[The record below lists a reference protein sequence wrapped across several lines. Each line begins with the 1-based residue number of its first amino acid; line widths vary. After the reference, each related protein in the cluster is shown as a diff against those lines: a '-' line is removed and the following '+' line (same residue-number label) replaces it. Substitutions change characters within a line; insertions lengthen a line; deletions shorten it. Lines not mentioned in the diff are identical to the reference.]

1 MADQEFANPRL
12 ASLYDSFDV
21 ERVDLHHY
29 VSVVKELSA
38 QSVLDIGCGTGTL
51 LCKLAENKLELVGV
65 DRAQASLDIAGFKQ
79 GANRVQWFCGEV
91 TTLPETKVDLALMT
105 GNVAQVFTDNMNW
118 KTTLLAIKNRLNS
131 TGRFVFEARDPAQ
144 QGWLEWTKSRTFRK
158 LDLPG
163 IGIVEAW
170 VELTNVSLPLVS
182 FKWTYHFKQDDEVL
196 TSESTLRF
204 REKKEIEES
213 LIETGFR
220 LTETRDAPDRPGKE
234 FVFISSVEPAHGGPL
249 A

>member
-1 MADQEFANPRL
+1 MTDQEFANPRL
-12 ASLYDSFDV
+12 ASLYDCFDA
-21 ERVDLHHY
+21 ERVDLHQY
-29 VSVVKELSA
+29 ASMVEEFNA

-51 LCKLAENKLELVGV
+51 LCKLAEKKLELVGV
-65 DRAQASLDIAGFKQ
+65 DPAQASLDIAGSKH
-79 GANRVQWFCGEV
+79 GSDRVQWYCGEV
-91 TTLPETKVDLALMT
+91 TVLPELEVDLAFMT

-131 TGRFVFEARDPAQ
+131 TGRLVFETRDPAR
-144 QGWLEWTKSRTFRK
+144 QGWQGWTKSHTFTTR
-158 LDLPG
+158 DLRG

-182 FKWTYHFKQDDEVL
+182 FKWTYHFKQEDEVL

-204 REKKEIEES
+204 REKEEIEES

-220 LTETRDAPDRPGKE
+220 LTEIRDAPDRPGKE
-234 FVFISSVEPAHGGPL
+234 FVFISSVESAFGNPRA
-249 A
+249 